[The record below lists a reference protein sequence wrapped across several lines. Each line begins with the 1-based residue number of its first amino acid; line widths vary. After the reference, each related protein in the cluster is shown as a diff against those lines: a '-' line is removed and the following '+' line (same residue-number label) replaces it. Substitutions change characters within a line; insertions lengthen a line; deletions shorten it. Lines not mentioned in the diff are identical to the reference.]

1 MYYNVA
7 MKCGQKMST
16 MTDTKVKPVFRWAGS
31 KRQILP
37 KLASLTPEFSGRYI
51 EPFCGSACL
60 FLAINPARSVLGD
73 VNQHLISTYMLLKA
87 KPEAIAAL
95 LETWTADKDTYLEL
109 RSRPTGLDA
118 VFDAAKFIYLNRYC
132 FNGVYR
138 ENLKGQF
145 NVPYG
150 GYRTGQLPNMEDLR
164 KFSIRLQN
172 TELYCGDFSKIVHN
186 ASAADFVYL
195 DPPYYYGSV
204 RNRGE
209 YGWNAF
215 SDDDVDRL
223 VEDVRRADERGVR
236 ILISYN
242 QAHSLRKAL
251 PGWRLTYAPVRR
263 SIAGFSRSRK
273 SVREYQLRNY
283 D

>member
-1 MYYNVA
+1 
-7 MKCGQKMST
+7 
-16 MTDTKVKPVFRWAGS
+16 MTDPRVKPVLRWAGS

-37 KLASLTPEFSGRYI
+37 KLTSLAPQFPGRYI

-60 FLAINPARSVLGD
+60 FLAINPSHALLGD
-73 VNQHLISTYMLLKA
+73 VNQHLISTYKA
-87 KPEAIAAL
+87 LRYKPDAISAILA
-95 LETWTADKDTYLEL
+95 TWTADKETYLHL
-109 RSRPTGLDA
+109 RSLPTGLDEE
-118 VFDAAKFIYLNRYC
+118 FDAAKFIYLNRYC

-138 ENLKGQF
+138 ENLQGQF
-145 NVPYG
+145 NVPFG
-150 GYRTGQLPNMEDLR
+150 GYRTGQLPSVDELR
-164 KFSIRLQN
+164 QFSTRLQN

-186 ASAADFVYL
+186 AGSDDFIYL
-195 DPPYYYGSV
+195 DPPYYYGTV

-223 VEDVRRADERGVR
+223 VEEVRRADERGVK

-242 QAHSLRKAL
+242 QAHTLRKAL

-263 SIAGFSRSRK
+263 SIAGFSKSRK